1 MPRSQGVIYML
12 SNVGGKVGA
21 VDGMLEA
28 STSSNATGAVTGTIT
43 VVGSGASMFPGPVG
57 QVKTALTVG
66 VNLGKTER

>member
-43 VVGSGASMFPGPVG
+43 VVGSGPQCFLAP
-57 QVKTALTVG
+57 
-66 VNLGKTER
+66 LGK